1 MRNERLVAAMR
12 SSGVSQVRLASAVG
26 VDPKTVERWITQ
38 GRTPHPRHRAVAA
51 ELLGCDQSGLW
62 DVEQTRPDGIPEE
75 VMALYPHRADTPK
88 ELWLNLLQSAQRDI
102 WLLANASLFL
112 PEENPVAIET
122 LREKAAAGVAV
133 RILLGDPDSPAAEL
147 RGEEERLYDAIPGRI
162 RMAIAYYRPLLG
174 KPGIDF
180 RQHATAL
187 YNSIFVFDDQMLI
200 NQHVYG
206 AYGYIAPILHLRR
219 TTGHDLFETYER
231 SFERVWE
238 TAQPMS

>member
-26 VDPKTVERWITQ
+26 VDPKTVERWIAQ
-38 GRTPHPRHRAVAA
+38 GRMPHPRHRAAA
-51 ELLGCDQSGLW
+51 AALLGCDQSRLW
-62 DVEQTRPDGIPEE
+62 DVEHDHPDGIPEE
-75 VMALYPHRADTPK
+75 VVALYAHRADTPK
-88 ELWLNLLQSAQRDI
+88 ELWLDLLQSAQRDI

-112 PEENPVAIET
+112 PEENPVAIDI
-122 LREKAAAGVAV
+122 LRDKAAAGVRV
-133 RILLGDPDSPAAEL
+133 RILLGDPDSPEAEL
-147 RGEEERLYDAIPGRI
+147 RGREERLFDAIPGRI

-174 KPGIDF
+174 AVGIDF
-180 RQHATAL
+180 RQHTTTL

-200 NQHVYG
+200 NQHIFG

-219 TTGHDLFETYER
+219 TPGHDLFETYER

-238 TAQPMS
+238 TAHPMS